1 MALSNQ
7 LHRVRYF
14 CSDAWDEW
22 RHNLAVNLMALLT
35 LVSALFLAGLIML
48 IVTNVGGHVETL
60 RNEVKVEVYLHDG
73 DEAEQLALAE
83 RLRGRERV
91 ERVEYVGKDE
101 ALRRYRDW
109 AAELADL
116 VGELETNPLP
126 ASFEIYLTPGNG
138 TADAAGAL
146 ASVLENEPG
155 VEDVRVNL
163 DWLRRL
169 EDLLGLAR
177 VGGVGLVGVPGG
189 RLRHGQRVAPGRLC
203 APARDRDHAA
213 RRGHTGLHPWSV
225 PGGGC
230 RARAGGFGPG
240 ARAGRGGPIVVGRE
254 LGPERRGPARS
265 GGGPAAVSGAGL
277 VPVAAGLP
285 GQPGG
290 ILRLRPGGDVSL
302 NPP

>member
-101 ALRRYRDW
+101 ALRRYHDW

-126 ASFEIYLTPGNG
+126 ASFEIYLTPGDG

-146 ASVLENEPG
+146 AASLEGEAG

-177 VGGVGLVGVPGG
+177 VGGVGLVALVFLAVVFVMGSVLRLAVYARRQEIGIMQLVGATPAFIRGPYLVAGAVQGLVASALALVLVEGVRSSSAASLG
-189 RLRHGQRVAPGRLC
+189 RNGVALL
-203 APARDRDHAA
+203 DLVAA
-213 RRGHTGLHPWSV
+213 RPLSLGLASFLLLLGFLVSV
-225 PGGGC
+225 
-230 RARAGGFGPG
+230 AGSY
-240 ARAGRGGPIVVGRE
+240 VSVRE
-254 LGPERRGPARS
+254 GTFP
-265 GGGPAAVSGAGL
+265 
-277 VPVAAGLP
+277 
-285 GQPGG
+285 
-290 ILRLRPGGDVSL
+290 
-302 NPP
+302 